1 MKYEERIAVLEE
13 VAMREDVIIF
23 PEIRKVFAYLCNA
36 ATDYHDA
43 ANVNPVRLI
52 AEFTKL
58 TKYRVRKVIKVLREM
73 GLVERTTCGFPAW
86 ECHTEDG
93 LVDWDESHP
102 PVNGF
107 GLTKKGFESATYKK
121 AEYLMNEEYR
131 EMAEMTEE
139 EILKICESEGI
150 NGKL

>member
-13 VAMREDVIIF
+13 VAMREDLIIF

-36 ATDYHDA
+36 ATAYHDA
-43 ANVNPVRLI
+43 ANVQPVRII
-52 AEFTKL
+52 AERTGL

-73 GLVERTTCGFPAW
+73 ELVERTTCGFPSW
-86 ECHTEDG
+86 ECHTESG

-102 PVNGF
+102 PANGF

-121 AEYLMNEEYR
+121 ADYLRHEEYR
-131 EMAEMTEE
+131 KMAQMTEFE
-139 EILKICESEGI
+139 LMKGE
-150 NGKL
+150 